1 MSEQYPERVIV
12 HEPALINDAGTNMFV
27 LEGKQLQELIEHLK
41 HGTSIPTYKLRIAV
55 YGDAFTFKVNEGC
68 WSAPV
73 GRAQEPY

>member
-1 MSEQYPERVIV
+1 MTEQYPERVIV

-27 LEGKQLQELIEHLK
+27 IEGKELDALIANLQQ
-41 HGTSIPTYKLRIAV
+41 TRRATYKLRLAV
-55 YGDAFTFKVNEGC
+55 YGDAFTYKVNEGC